1 MLFPRFTGR
10 GGLSIRQK
18 KKRLHRKMTQ
28 INVVPEGWFWYS
40 NKRLWWGSKRAP
52 LACLELIM
60 NPGHL
65 TLCSGSWLSQK
76 VKEKK
81 KSVCLLIEVRLRL
94 PVLSPS
100 CVSGTMLNMRGNELM
115 SKTLDSCRHEGK
127 GHLRQEKEAP
137 QSPSIVK
144 PH

>member
-1 MLFPRFTGR
+1 MFWVLVVSKG
-10 GGLSIRQK
+10 
-18 KKRLHRKMTQ
+18 KR
-28 INVVPEGWFWYS
+28 
-40 NKRLWWGSKRAP
+40 
-52 LACLELIM
+52 
-60 NPGHL
+60 
-65 TLCSGSWLSQK
+65 
-76 VKEKK
+76 EKK
-81 KSVCLLIEVRLRL
+81 QSVCLLIEVRLRL

-115 SKTLDSCRHEGK
+115 SKTLDSCRHEGE